1 MSTHKYIDK
10 ICCVIVVLSLILT
23 VLFMNAKS
31 FGVGEA
37 SRVKGYEARLFDTST
52 VHTIDIVMDDWDS
65 FIDTCTNEEYALC
78 SVVIDNEAYKNV
90 AIRAKGNTSLT
101 QVDSYGN
108 DRYSFKIEFD
118 HYDSTKSYYGLD
130 KLSLN
135 NIIQDN
141 TYMKDFLTY
150 QMMQK
155 LGADAPLCNY
165 VNITVNGEDWGLYLA
180 VESIEEA
187 FLERNYGSDYG
198 ELYKPDS
205 MSMGGG
211 RGNGD
216 KFDMAD
222 WTDEMNEET
231 ISEIKDTLEKMD
243 DTQLTAILEKL
254 GYSSLDNFISAL
266 ENADSI
272 EEVLNGVDIRELLTG
287 KGDQTNNSMAGG
299 MTPPNMSENG
309 GSPNKSQNN
318 QMQQNVQNG
327 MQPPSGEAPADG
339 EMQQNGQSGM
349 QPPNGEATTGGEMTQ
364 MPNSEHPT
372 DITFQGGA
380 GGGMGSD
387 DVKLIYSDDEYDS
400 YTNIFDNAKTDITNA
415 DKDRLIESLKQLNS
429 NENIDEVVN
438 IDEVI
443 RYFVVHN
450 FVCNF
455 DSYTGSMIHN
465 YYLYEKD
472 GQLSMI
478 PWDYNLAF
486 GGFQDVSNATS
497 LVNYPIDSPVSGG
510 TVDSRPMLA
519 WIFSNEEYTELYHKY
534 FAEFIETYFDSGYF
548 SEMIDSV
555 EEMIAPFVESDAT
568 KFCTYEEFQTG
579 VDTLKEFCLLRAE
592 SVSGQLTGTI
602 ASTSDVQTQNSSSLI
617 DASTLNISD
626 MGSMGNGK
634 GGGMDKPNIQNDA
647 LDNASQNTSDE
658 QSDVDDNGTQQ
669 EQNDTA
675 TNSPPNGQ
683 QGNGVPPDMPQNEQQ
698 NSDTF
703 VSLPNKTQS
712 DTVQPIVPDG
722 EQPSNLSRN
731 NGVKSAPN
739 TERNKIGLAN
749 TQIISVESWIMISV
763 SCLVLIVAILIAVR
777 YKKRS

>member
-23 VLFMNAKS
+23 VLFMNAQS
-31 FGVGEA
+31 FGVAEA
-37 SRVKGYEARLFDTST
+37 SKVKGYETRLFDASA
-52 VHTIDIVMDDWDS
+52 VHAIDIVMDDWDS

-78 SVVIDNEAYKNV
+78 SVVIDNETYKNV

-155 LGADAPLCNY
+155 FGVDAPLCSY

-216 KFDMAD
+216 KFDMA
-222 WTDEMNEET
+222 
-231 ISEIKDTLEKMD
+231 K
-243 DTQLTAILEKL
+243 
-254 GYSSLDNFISAL
+254 
-266 ENADSI
+266 
-272 EEVLNGVDIRELLTG
+272 V
-287 KGDQTNNSMAGG
+287 
-299 MTPPNMSENG
+299 
-309 GSPNKSQNN
+309 
-318 QMQQNVQNG
+318 
-327 MQPPSGEAPADG
+327 G
-339 EMQQNGQSGM
+339 EMPQT
-349 QPPNGEATTGGEMTQ
+349 PNGERPTDSDFQGKE
-364 MPNSEHPT
+364 MPNR
-372 DITFQGGA
+372 GAA

-387 DVKLIYSDDEYDS
+387 DVKLIYSGDEYDN
-400 YTNIFDNAKTDITNA
+400 YTNIFDNAKTDITNV
-415 DKDRLIESLKQLNS
+415 DKDRLIASLKQLNS
-429 NENIDEVVN
+429 NENIDKVVN
-438 IDEVI
+438 LDEVI

-486 GGFQDVSNATS
+486 GGFEDVKDATS
-497 LVNYPIDSPVSGG
+497 LVNYPIDSPLSGG

-519 WIFSNEEYTELYHKY
+519 WIFNNEEYTELYHKY
-534 FAEFIETYFDSGYF
+534 FAEFIQTYFDSGYY
-548 SEMIDSV
+548 SETIDSTR
-555 EEMIAPFVESDAT
+555 EMIAPFVESDAT
-568 KFCTYEEFQTG
+568 KFCAYEEFQTG
-579 VDTLKEFCLLRAE
+579 VDILKEFCLLRAE
-592 SVSGQLTGTI
+592 SVSGQLDGTI
-602 ASTSDVQTQNSSSLI
+602 ASGSDGQTQNSSSLV

-647 LDNASQNTSDE
+647 LDNA
-658 QSDVDDNGTQQ
+658 
-669 EQNDTA
+669 DTA
-675 TNSPPNGQ
+675 ANSPPNGQ
-683 QGNGVPPDMPQNEQQ
+683 QDSGPPPDMPQ
-698 NSDTF
+698 T
-703 VSLPNKTQS
+703 
-712 DTVQPIVPDG
+712 
-722 EQPSNLSRN
+722 SRN
-731 NGVKSAPN
+731 NKVNVAPN
-739 TERNKIGLAN
+739 TERSETGLAN
-749 TQIISVESWIMISV
+749 TQVISVETWVIIGV
-763 SCLVLIVAILIAVR
+763 SCFVLIAAILLAVR

>member
-1 MSTHKYIDK
+1 MGM
-10 ICCVIVVLSLILT
+10 T
-23 VLFMNAKS
+23 VT
-31 FGVGEA
+31 G
-37 SRVKGYEARLFDTST
+37 
-52 VHTIDIVMDDWDS
+52 
-65 FIDTCTNEEYALC
+65 
-78 SVVIDNEAYKNV
+78 
-90 AIRAKGNTSLT
+90 
-101 QVDSYGN
+101 
-108 DRYSFKIEFD
+108 FKIEFD

-155 LGADAPLCNY
+155 FGVDAPLCSY

-216 KFDMAD
+216 KFDMA
-222 WTDEMNEET
+222 
-231 ISEIKDTLEKMD
+231 K
-243 DTQLTAILEKL
+243 
-254 GYSSLDNFISAL
+254 
-266 ENADSI
+266 
-272 EEVLNGVDIRELLTG
+272 V
-287 KGDQTNNSMAGG
+287 
-299 MTPPNMSENG
+299 
-309 GSPNKSQNN
+309 
-318 QMQQNVQNG
+318 
-327 MQPPSGEAPADG
+327 G
-339 EMQQNGQSGM
+339 EMPQT
-349 QPPNGEATTGGEMTQ
+349 PNGERPTDSDFQGKE
-364 MPNSEHPT
+364 MPNR
-372 DITFQGGA
+372 GAA

-387 DVKLIYSDDEYDS
+387 DVKLIYSGDEYDN
-400 YTNIFDNAKTDITNA
+400 YTNIFDNAKTDITNV
-415 DKDRLIESLKQLNS
+415 DKDRLIASLKQLNS
-429 NENIDEVVN
+429 NENIDKVVN
-438 IDEVI
+438 LDEVI

-486 GGFQDVSNATS
+486 GGFEDVKDATS

-519 WIFSNEEYTELYHKY
+519 WIFNNEEYTELYHKY
-534 FAEFIETYFDSGYF
+534 FDEFIQTYFDSGYY
-548 SEMIDSV
+548 SETIDSTR
-555 EEMIAPFVESDAT
+555 EMIAPFVESDAT
-568 KFCTYEEFQTG
+568 KFCAYEEFQTG
-579 VDTLKEFCLLRAE
+579 VDILKEFCLLRAE
-592 SVSGQLTGTI
+592 SVSGQLDGTI
-602 ASTSDVQTQNSSSLI
+602 ASGSDGQTQNSSSLV

-647 LDNASQNTSDE
+647 LDNA
-658 QSDVDDNGTQQ
+658 
-669 EQNDTA
+669 DTA
-675 TNSPPNGQ
+675 ANSPPNGQ
-683 QGNGVPPDMPQNEQQ
+683 QDSGPPPDMPQ
-698 NSDTF
+698 T
-703 VSLPNKTQS
+703 
-712 DTVQPIVPDG
+712 
-722 EQPSNLSRN
+722 SRN
-731 NGVKSAPN
+731 NKVNVAPN
-739 TERNKIGLAN
+739 TERSETGLAN
-749 TQIISVESWIMISV
+749 TQVISVETWVIIGV
-763 SCLVLIVAILIAVR
+763 SCFVLIAAILLAVR

>member
-10 ICCVIVVLSLILT
+10 ICCVAVVLSLIVT

-31 FGVGEA
+31 FGVSEA
-37 SRVKGYEARLFDTST
+37 SKAKGYETRLFDTST

-155 LGADAPLCNY
+155 FGVDAPLCSY

-205 MSMGGG
+205 TSMGGG

-222 WTDEMNEET
+222 WTAELNAET
-231 ISEIKDTLEKMD
+231 IAQMKDILEKMD
-243 DTQLTAILEKL
+243 DAQLTEILETL
-254 GYSSLDNFISAL
+254 GYSELDDFLSAL
-266 ENADSI
+266 ENAESI
-272 EEVLNGVDIRELLTG
+272 EEILNEADIRELLTG
-287 KGDQTNNSMAGG
+287 KDNQANNSMAGG
-299 MTPPNMSENG
+299 TTPPNISENG
-309 GSPNKSQNN
+309 DFPNEN
-318 QMQQNVQNG
+318 QTN
-327 MQPPSGEAPADG
+327 
-339 EMQQNGQSGM
+339 M
-349 QPPNGEATTGGEMTQ
+349 QPPNGERPAERGGQGEG
-364 MPNSEHPT
+364 MPN
-372 DITFQGGA
+372 QGGA

-400 YTNIFDNAKTDITNA
+400 YANIFDNAKTDITDA
-415 DKDRLIESLKQLNS
+415 DKDRLIASLKQLNN
-429 NENIDEVVN
+429 NENIDAVVDV
-438 IDEVI
+438 DEVI

-497 LVNYPIDSPVSGG
+497 LVNYPIDSPVSSG
-510 TVDSRPMLA
+510 TIDSRPMLA
-519 WIFSNEEYTELYHKY
+519 WIFNNEEYMQLYHQY

-592 SVSGQLTGTI
+592 SVSGQLDGTI
-602 ASTSDVQTQNSSSLI
+602 ASTSDGQTQNSSSLI
-617 DASTLNISD
+617 DASALDISD

-634 GGGMDKPNIQNDA
+634 GGGMDKPNTQNDTWDS
-647 LDNASQNTSDE
+647 LSQNASDE
-658 QSDVDDNGTQQ
+658 QRGLDDNGTQQ
-669 EQNDTA
+669 EQKDTA
-675 TNSPPNGQ
+675 ANLPQNGQ
-683 QGNGVPPDMPQNEQQ
+683 QGNGSPPDMPQNEL
-698 NSDTF
+698 NGDPSA
-703 VSLPNKTQS
+703 SLPNRTQR
-712 DTVQPIVPDG
+712 DTEQPIVPNG
-722 EQPSNLSRN
+722 ESPGSSQN
-731 NGVKSAPN
+731 NERKSAPN
-739 TERNKIGLAN
+739 AEHSETGLDN
-749 TQIISVESWIMISV
+749 TQMISVESWIMIGV
-763 SCLVLIVAILIAVR
+763 SCLVLIMAILIALY
-777 YKKRS
+777 YKKYS

>member
-10 ICCVIVVLSLILT
+10 ICCVAVVLSLIVT

-31 FGVGEA
+31 FGVSEA
-37 SRVKGYEARLFDTST
+37 SKAKGYETRLFDTST

-155 LGADAPLCNY
+155 FGVDAPLCSY

-205 MSMGGG
+205 TSMGGG

-222 WTDEMNEET
+222 WTAELNAET
-231 ISEIKDTLEKMD
+231 IAQMKDILEKMD
-243 DTQLTAILEKL
+243 DAQLTEILETL
-254 GYSSLDNFISAL
+254 GYSDLDDFLSAL
-266 ENADSI
+266 EHAESI
-272 EEVLNGVDIRELLTG
+272 EEILNEADIRELLTG
-287 KGDQTNNSMAGG
+287 KDNRANNSMAGG
-299 MTPPNMSENG
+299 TTPPNISENG
-309 GSPNKSQNN
+309 NFPNEN
-318 QMQQNVQNG
+318 QTN
-327 MQPPSGEAPADG
+327 
-339 EMQQNGQSGM
+339 M
-349 QPPNGEATTGGEMTQ
+349 QPPNGERPAERGGQGEG
-364 MPNSEHPT
+364 MPN
-372 DITFQGGA
+372 QGGA

-400 YTNIFDNAKTDITNA
+400 YANIFDNAKTDITDA
-415 DKDRLIESLKQLNS
+415 DKDRLIASLKQLNN
-429 NENIDEVVN
+429 NENIDAVV
-438 IDEVI
+438 DVGEVI

-497 LVNYPIDSPVSGG
+497 LVNYPIDSPVSSG
-510 TVDSRPMLA
+510 TIDSRPMLA
-519 WIFSNEEYTELYHKY
+519 WIFNNEEYMQLYHQY

-592 SVSGQLTGTI
+592 SVSGQLDGTI
-602 ASTSDVQTQNSSSLI
+602 ASTSDGQTQNSSSLI
-617 DASTLNISD
+617 DASALDISD

-634 GGGMDKPNIQNDA
+634 GGGMDRPNTQNDTWDS
-647 LDNASQNTSDE
+647 LSQNASDE
-658 QSDVDDNGTQQ
+658 QSEIDDNRTQQ
-669 EQNDTA
+669 EQKDTA
-675 TNSPPNGQ
+675 ANLPQNGQ
-683 QGNGVPPDMPQNEQQ
+683 QGNGSPPDMPQNEQNGDPSASWPNRTQ
-698 NSDTF
+698 RDTE
-703 VSLPNKTQS
+703 
-712 DTVQPIVPDG
+712 QPIVPNG
-722 EQPSNLSRN
+722 ESPGSSQN
-731 NGVKSAPN
+731 NERKSAPN
-739 TERNKIGLAN
+739 AEHSETGLAN
-749 TQIISVESWIMISV
+749 TQMISVESWIMIGV
-763 SCLVLIVAILIAVR
+763 SCLVLIMAILIALY
-777 YKKRS
+777 YKKYS

>member
-10 ICCVIVVLSLILT
+10 ICCVIVVLSLIFT

-31 FGVGEA
+31 FGVAEA

-101 QVDSYGN
+101 QVESYGN

-150 QMMQK
+150 QMMQR
-155 LGADAPLCNY
+155 LGADAPLCSY
-165 VNITVNGEDWGLYLA
+165 VNITVNGENWGLYLA

-222 WTDEMNEET
+222 WAAESNEET
-231 ISEIKDTLEKMD
+231 ISEIKDALEKMD
-243 DTQLTAILEKL
+243 DTQLTEILEKF
-254 GYSSLDNFISAL
+254 GYSNLDDLLSAL
-266 ENADSI
+266 ENADSM

-287 KGDQTNNSMAGG
+287 KGKQTNNSMMGG
-299 MTPPNMSENG
+299 MTPPGMFENG
-309 GSPNKSQNN
+309 GSPNENQNN
-318 QMQQNVQNG
+318 QMQQNGQNG
-327 MQPPSGEAPADG
+327 MQPPNGQASADG
-339 EMQQNGQSGM
+339 EMPQI
-349 QPPNGEATTGGEMTQ
+349 PNGER
-364 MPNSEHPT
+364 PT
-372 DITFQGGA
+372 DSDFQGGA

-400 YTNIFDNAKTDITNA
+400 YTNIFDNAKTDITDA
-415 DKDRLIESLKQLNS
+415 DKDRLIASLKQLNS

-438 IDEVI
+438 IDGVI

-465 YYLYEKD
+465 YYLYEED

-486 GGFQDVSNATS
+486 GGFQDVKDANS
-497 LVNYPIDSPVSGG
+497 LVNYPIDSPVSSG

-534 FAEFIETYFDSGYF
+534 FAEFIVSYFDSGYF
-548 SEMIDSV
+548 SEMI
-555 EEMIAPFVESDAT
+555 ETTREMIAPFVESDAT

-592 SVSGQLTGTI
+592 SVRGQLDGTI
-602 ASTSDVQTQNSSSLI
+602 ASTSDGQTQDSSSLI

-634 GGGMDKPNIQNDA
+634 GGGMDKPNVQNDA
-647 LDNASQNTSDE
+647 RDKVSQNTFDE
-658 QSDVDDNGTQQ
+658 QSDVDDNDTQQ
-669 EQNDTA
+669 EQNDPT
-675 TNSPPNGQ
+675 TNSSPNEQ
-683 QGNGVPPDMPQNEQQ
+683 QMGGVPPDVPKNEQQ
-698 NSDTF
+698 NGDTSI
-703 VSLPNKTQS
+703 SLPNKTQR
-712 DTVQPIVPDG
+712 DTMQPIVPDG
-722 EQPSNLSRN
+722 EQPSDSSRHN
-731 NGVKSAPN
+731 EIKSALN
-739 TERNKIGLAN
+739 AVQGEIGLAN
-749 TQIISVESWIMISV
+749 TQMISVESWVMISV

>member
-10 ICCVIVVLSLILT
+10 ICCVIVVLSVILT
-23 VLFMNAKS
+23 VLFMNAQS
-31 FGVGEA
+31 FGVAEA
-37 SRVKGYEARLFDTST
+37 SKVKGYETRLFDTST
-52 VHTIDIVMDDWDS
+52 VHAIDIVMDDWDN
-65 FIDTCTNEEYALC
+65 FVDTCTNEEYALC

-118 HYDSTKSYYGLD
+118 HYDSTKNYYGLD

-155 LGADAPLCNY
+155 FGADAPLCSY

-216 KFDMAD
+216 KFDM
-222 WTDEMNEET
+222 DE
-231 ISEIKDTLEKMD
+231 
-243 DTQLTAILEKL
+243 A
-254 GYSSLDNFISAL
+254 
-266 ENADSI
+266 
-272 EEVLNGVDIRELLTG
+272 R
-287 KGDQTNNSMAGG
+287 G
-299 MTPPNMSENG
+299 MPDRG
-309 GSPNKSQNN
+309 
-318 QMQQNVQNG
+318 
-327 MQPPSGEAPADG
+327 A
-339 EMQQNGQSGM
+339 
-349 QPPNGEATTGGEMTQ
+349 
-364 MPNSEHPT
+364 
-372 DITFQGGA
+372 A

-387 DVKLIYSDDEYDS
+387 DVKLIYSDDQYDS
-400 YTNIFDNAKTDITNA
+400 YTNIFDNAKTDITNV
-415 DKDRLIESLKQLNS
+415 DKDRLIASLKQLNS
-429 NENIDEVVN
+429 NENVDEVVN
-438 IDEVI
+438 MDEVI

-486 GGFQDVSNATS
+486 GGFEDVKDATS

-519 WIFSNEEYTELYHKY
+519 WIFSNEEYTGLYHKY
-534 FAEFIETYFDSGYF
+534 FAEFIQIYFDSGYF
-548 SEMIDSV
+548 SEIIDSTR
-555 EEMIAPFVESDAT
+555 EMIAPFVESDAT
-568 KFCTYEEFQTG
+568 KFCAYEEFQTG
-579 VDTLKEFCLLRAE
+579 VDILKEFCLLRAE
-592 SVSGQLTGTI
+592 SVSGQLDGTI
-602 ASTSDVQTQNSSSLI
+602 ASGSDGQTQNSSSLI
-617 DASTLNISD
+617 DASTLNISG

-647 LDNASQNTSDE
+647 PDSA
-658 QSDVDDNGTQQ
+658 
-669 EQNDTA
+669 DTA
-675 TNSPPNGQ
+675 ANSPPNRQ
-683 QGNGVPPDMPQNEQQ
+683 QDSGPPPDMPQ
-698 NSDTF
+698 T
-703 VSLPNKTQS
+703 
-712 DTVQPIVPDG
+712 
-722 EQPSNLSRN
+722 SRN
-731 NGVKSAPN
+731 NKVNVAPN
-739 TERNKIGLAN
+739 TERNEMGLAN
-749 TQIISVESWIMISV
+749 TQVISVESRVIIGV
-763 SCLVLIVAILIAVR
+763 SCFVLIAAILLAVR

>member
-10 ICCVIVVLSLILT
+10 ICCVAVVLSLIVT

-31 FGVGEA
+31 FGVSEA
-37 SRVKGYEARLFDTST
+37 SKAKGYETRLFDTST

-155 LGADAPLCNY
+155 FGVDAPLCSY

-205 MSMGGG
+205 TSMGGG

-222 WTDEMNEET
+222 WTAELNAET
-231 ISEIKDTLEKMD
+231 IAQMKDILEKMD
-243 DTQLTAILEKL
+243 DAQLTEILETL
-254 GYSSLDNFISAL
+254 GYSDLDDFLSAL
-266 ENADSI
+266 EHAESI
-272 EEVLNGVDIRELLTG
+272 EEILNEADIRELLTG
-287 KGDQTNNSMAGG
+287 KDNQANNSMAGG
-299 MTPPNMSENG
+299 TTPPNISENG
-309 GSPNKSQNN
+309 SFPNENQNN
-318 QMQQNVQNG
+318 
-327 MQPPSGEAPADG
+327 
-339 EMQQNGQSGM
+339 M
-349 QPPNGEATTGGEMTQ
+349 QPPNGERPAERGGQGEG
-364 MPNSEHPT
+364 MPN
-372 DITFQGGA
+372 QGGA

-400 YTNIFDNAKTDITNA
+400 YANIFDNAKTDITDA
-415 DKDRLIESLKQLNS
+415 DKDRLIASLKQLNN
-429 NENIDEVVN
+429 NENIDAVVDV
-438 IDEVI
+438 DEVI

-497 LVNYPIDSPVSGG
+497 LVNYPIDSPVSSG

-519 WIFSNEEYTELYHKY
+519 WIFNNEEYMQLYHQY

-592 SVSGQLTGTI
+592 SVSGQLDGTI
-602 ASTSDVQTQNSSSLI
+602 ASTSDGQTQNSSSLI
-617 DASTLNISD
+617 DASALDISD

-634 GGGMDKPNIQNDA
+634 GGGMDKPNIQNDTWDS
-647 LDNASQNTSDE
+647 LSQNASDE
-658 QSDVDDNGTQQ
+658 QSKIEDNGTQQ
-669 EQNDTA
+669 EQKDTA
-675 TNSPPNGQ
+675 ANLPQNGQ
-683 QGNGVPPDMPQNEQQ
+683 QGNGSPPDMPQNEQ
-698 NSDTF
+698 NGDPSA
-703 VSLPNKTQS
+703 SLPNRTQR
-712 DTVQPIVPDG
+712 DTEQPIVPNG
-722 EQPSNLSRN
+722 ESPGSSQN
-731 NGVKSAPN
+731 NERKSAPN
-739 TERNKIGLAN
+739 AEHSETGLDN
-749 TQIISVESWIMISV
+749 TQMISVESWIMIGV
-763 SCLVLIVAILIAVR
+763 SCLVLIMAILIALY
-777 YKKRS
+777 YKKYS